1 MKYDLS
7 EKLMT
12 EFAVNAKTYSYLR
25 DENKDTNKNCDK
37 KVYHKMKP

>member
-7 EKLMT
+7 GKLMT

-37 KVYHKMKP
+37 KVCHKMKT